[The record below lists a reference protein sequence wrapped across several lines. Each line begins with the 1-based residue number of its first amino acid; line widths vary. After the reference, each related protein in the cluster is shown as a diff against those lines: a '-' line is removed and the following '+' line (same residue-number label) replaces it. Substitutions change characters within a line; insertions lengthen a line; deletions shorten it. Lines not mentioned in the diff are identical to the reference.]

1 MPQALVLSFAI
12 SMLHM
17 IEQVHGCDII
27 HGDVKPDN
35 FILGSRRV
43 SHCCW
48 APSHRPPQAL
58 VVRAHTT
65 RPLFLLG
72 TEFWNRTV
80 KMMIYLPAWH

>member
-35 FILGSRRV
+35 FILGSR
-43 SHCCW
+43 
-48 APSHRPPQAL
+48 
-58 VVRAHTT
+58 
-65 RPLFLLG
+65 
-72 TEFWNRTV
+72 
-80 KMMIYLPAWH
+80 

>member
-12 SMLHM
+12 SMLYM

-48 APSHRPPQAL
+48 APSHRPRRL
-58 VVRAHTT
+58 L
-65 RPLFLLG
+65 LFVLTQPGPCFCWVQSFG
-72 TEFWNRTV
+72 TGQ
-80 KMMIYLPAWH
+80 